1 MRSKVAMVSEVLG
14 RCRLTGRARLRV
26 AEATLPR
33 AACPA
38 SSRALRAS
46 SAASSR
52 LAAGRCWLREGRGWH
67 WIRVHDGGCRAARW
81 IGRRSG
87 GKLARRF
94 PMADLGQRA
103 HHRARMHTRT
113 RTRTRTRTQTL
124 SDSRWLISGS
134 AISAARTPPRAL
146 AHSRT
151 HTHACT
157 HARTHQRPTISFRHK
172 HTRIWTRTKT
182 PLY

>member
-113 RTRTRTRTQTL
+113 RTRTRTQTL